1 MFLSAQGMKK
11 KFVYIHISNLEDDV
25 RIMSVS
31 SSLVK
36 AMGKAANFMKRHE
49 LDKDYM
55 LNAIEKWELNSV
67 SEIPGEVWEYE
78 RTRIDKPK
86 RWVSS
91 KEKRASFEY

>member
-1 MFLSAQGMKK
+1 MLLSARDMKK
-11 KFVYIHISNLEDDV
+11 KFVYIHISNLKDDV

-31 SSLVK
+31 SSLANAMDK
-36 AMGKAANFMKRHE
+36 ATKFMERHE

-55 LNAIEKWELNSV
+55 LNAIEKWELNSE
-67 SEIPGEVWEYE
+67 SEIPDEIWEYE

-91 KEKRASFEY
+91 KEKKGSYEL